1 MKKRLIAVL
10 TLLVCNQVLASNV
23 LATER
28 TPQPVPERVYFSGMS
43 DELAADALLVSL
55 INKNYLAKKVG
66 PNKVGVQ
73 LGDHQFVLQPSLNPE
88 GIDRILASRF
98 YAVSP
103 KLVGTQELMVLIG
116 TLNHKLNF
124 AKFTLREEG
133 KVIQVQGAATFV
145 DTLELEE
152 LRRFL
157 IWIDDALLRVG
168 QALPNT
174 AEQLIKPIPVMPMN

>member
-1 MKKRLIAVL
+1 MKKRLIV
-10 TLLVCNQVLASNV
+10 VLALVVCTNV

-43 DELAADALLVSL
+43 DELATDALLVSL

-73 LGDHQFVLQPSLNPE
+73 LGNHQFVLQPSLNPE

-103 KLVGTQELMVLIG
+103 KLVGSQELVALIG
-116 TLNHKLNF
+116 TLNDKLNF

-145 DTLELEE
+145 GTLELEE

-157 IWIDDALLRVG
+157 IWTDDALMRVG
-168 QALPNT
+168 QALPNS
-174 AEQLIKPIPVMPMN
+174 AEQLIKPIPVMSAN

>member
-1 MKKRLIAVL
+1 MKKTIVAVMA
-10 TLLVCNQVLASNV
+10 LLMCGNV
-23 LATER
+23 LANER

-43 DELAADALLVSL
+43 NDLAADALLVSL

-66 PNKVGVQ
+66 PNRIGVQ
-73 LGDHQFVLQPSLNPE
+73 LGEHQFVLQPSLNPE

-103 KLVGTQELMVLIG
+103 KLMGSKELMLLIG
-116 TLNHKLNF
+116 TLNDKLNF

-157 IWIDDALLRVG
+157 IWIDDALMRVG
-168 QALPNT
+168 EMLPNT
-174 AEQLIKPIPVMPMN
+174 AEQLIKPIPVM

>member
-1 MKKRLIAVL
+1 MKETIVAIMA
-10 TLLVCNQVLASNV
+10 LLMCGTGLAN
-23 LATER
+23 ER

-43 DELAADALLVSL
+43 NDLAADALLVSL

-66 PNKVGVQ
+66 PNRIGVQ
-73 LGDHQFVLQPSLNPE
+73 LGEHQFVLQPSLNPE

-103 KLVGTQELMVLIG
+103 KLIGTKELMLLIG
-116 TLNHKLNF
+116 TLNDKLNF

-157 IWIDDALLRVG
+157 IWIDDALVRVG
-168 QALPNT
+168 EALPNT
-174 AEQLIKPIPVMPMN
+174 TEHMIKPIPVM